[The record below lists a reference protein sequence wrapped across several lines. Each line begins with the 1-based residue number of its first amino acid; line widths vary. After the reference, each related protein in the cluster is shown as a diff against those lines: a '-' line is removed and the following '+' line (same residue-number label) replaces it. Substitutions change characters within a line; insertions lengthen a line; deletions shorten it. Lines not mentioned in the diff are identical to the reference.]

1 MRIQIVNPTTT
12 VAFQEKNLVA
22 AQRVAS
28 AGTEILSVSVK
39 SGPPSI
45 ESHFDEA
52 VSTIGILEAV
62 REGEAAGVDGHVI
75 ACFGDPGYLAA
86 REIARGP
93 VIGIA
98 EAAFHV
104 ASIISTRFSVV
115 TTLARTK
122 IICEHLLQIHG
133 FEHQCRKVRASGLE
147 VLELEETG
155 MAACRDIVEECRRA
169 VVEDEVGA
177 IVLGCAG
184 MADLAD
190 HIQNEIGVPVVEGV
204 TAATKMIEAIAGL
217 GLGTSKI
224 GDLAYPLPK
233 KLSGSVRHLEIGEG
247 GPASAIR
254 KN

>member
-1 MRIQIVNPTTT
+1 VRIQIVNPTTT
-12 VAFQEKNLVA
+12 HAFQEKNLA
-22 AQRVAS
+22 AARRVAS
-28 AGTEILSVSVK
+28 PGTEIVSVSVK

-45 ESHFDEA
+45 ESHYDEA
-52 VSTIGILEAV
+52 LATVGILETV
-62 REGEAAGVDGHVI
+62 REGVADGFDGHVI

-104 ASIISTRFSVV
+104 ASIIATRFSVV

-122 IICEHLLQIHG
+122 IICEHLLQVHG
-133 FEHQCRKVRASGLE
+133 FEHQCRRVRASGLE

-169 VVEDEVGA
+169 VAEDEVGA

-184 MADLAD
+184 MADLAE

-204 TAATKMIEAIAGL
+204 TAATKMVEAIAGL
-217 GLGTSKI
+217 GLGTSKV
-224 GDLAYPLPK
+224 GDLAWPLAKPM
-233 KLSGSVRHLEIGEG
+233 SGSVGHLAIGG
-247 GPASAIR
+247 DAP
-254 KN
+254 

>member
-1 MRIQIVNPTTT
+1 MRIQIINPTTT
-12 VAFQEKNLVA
+12 AAFAQKNLA
-22 AQRVAS
+22 AARAV
-28 AGTEILSVSVK
+28 AGTSTEVLSVSVT

-52 VSTIGILEAV
+52 VSTIGILENIS
-62 REGEAAGVDGHVI
+62 EGEKNGIDGYVI

-98 EAAFHV
+98 EAAFHI
-104 ASIISTRFSVV
+104 ASIVATRFSVV

-133 FEHQCRKVRASGLE
+133 FEHQCRKVRACGLE

-155 MAACRDIVEECRRA
+155 MGACRGIVEECRRA
-169 VVEDEVGA
+169 VAEDEIGA

-190 HIQNEIGVPVVEGV
+190 HIQQEIGVPVIEGV
-204 TAATKMIEAIAGL
+204 TAATKLVESIVSL
-217 GLGTSKI
+217 RLGTSKF

-233 KLSGSVRHLEIGEG
+233 RLSGSVQHLEIAPRLNGE
-247 GPASAIR
+247 R
-254 KN
+254 

>member
-1 MRIQIVNPTTT
+1 MRIQIINPTTT
-12 VAFQEKNLVA
+12 EAFARKNLAAAKSVA
-22 AQRVAS
+22 A
-28 AGTEILSVSVK
+28 AGTEIVSASVL
-39 SGPPSI
+39 SGPASI
-45 ESHFDEA
+45 ESHYDEA
-52 VSTIGILEAV
+52 VSTIGILEAIH
-62 REGEAAGVDGHVI
+62 RGEAEGIDGYVI

-98 EAAFHV
+98 EAAFHL
-104 ASIISTRFSVV
+104 ASIIATRFSVV

-133 FEHQCRKVRASGLE
+133 FEHQCRRVRACGLE

-155 MAACRDIVEECRRA
+155 MEACRDILEECRRA
-169 VVEDEVGA
+169 VAEDEAGA

-190 HIQNEIGVPVVEGV
+190 HIQQEIGVPVVEGV
-204 TAATKMIEAIAGL
+204 TAATKLIEGIVAL
-217 GLGTSKI
+217 RLGTSKV

-233 KLSGSVRHLEIGEG
+233 PLSGSVKHLEIA
-247 GPASAIR
+247 PR
-254 KN
+254 R

>member
-1 MRIQIVNPTTT
+1 MRIQIINPTTT
-12 VAFQEKNLVA
+12 AAFAEKNLAAARAVA
-22 AQRVAS
+22 G
-28 AGTEILSVSVK
+28 AGTEVLSVSVT

-45 ESHFDEA
+45 ESHYDEA
-52 VSTIGILEAV
+52 VSTIGILENI
-62 REGEAAGVDGHVI
+62 REGEKNGIDGYVI

-98 EAAFHV
+98 EAAFHI
-104 ASIISTRFSVV
+104 ASIVATRFSVV

-169 VVEDEVGA
+169 VAEDEIGA

-184 MADLAD
+184 MADLAE
-190 HIQNEIGVPVVEGV
+190 HIQQEIGVPVIEGV
-204 TAATKMIEAIAGL
+204 TAATKLIESIVAL
-217 GLGTSKI
+217 SLGTSKF

-233 KLSGSVRHLEIGEG
+233 RLSGSVKHLEIAPRPNG
-247 GPASAIR
+247 GR
-254 KN
+254 

>member
-1 MRIQIVNPTTT
+1 MKIEIINPTTT
-12 VAFQEKNLVA
+12 AAFARKNLAA
-22 AQRVAS
+22 AQGVAS
-28 AGTEILSVSVK
+28 PGTEILSVSVE

-45 ESHFDEA
+45 ESHYDEA
-52 VSTIGILEAV
+52 LSTIGILERI
-62 REGEAAGVDGHVI
+62 REGEGAGVDGYVI

-104 ASIISTRFSVV
+104 ASIVATRFSVV

-122 IICEHLLQIHG
+122 IICEHLLQVHG
-133 FEHQCRKVRASGLE
+133 FEHQCRKVRACGLE
-147 VLELEETG
+147 VLELEETA

-169 VVEDEVGA
+169 VAEDDIGA

-184 MADLAD
+184 MADLAT
-190 HIQNEIGVPVVEGV
+190 HIQEQIGVPVIEVV
-204 TAATKMIEAIAGL
+204 TAATKLVEGIVAL
-217 GLGTSKI
+217 RLGTSKF

-233 KLSGSVRHLEIGEG
+233 RLSGSVKHLEIA
-247 GPASAIR
+247 PR
-254 KN
+254 D